1 MLVQSMLALA
11 CRTTSKQLVA
21 FSAHVSITRYA
32 SRCRNMKKRKSS
44 WVGGHQQ
51 QVDAY
56 EGEHGNVC
64 GDIPFSSFEPKGHS
78 FLCEYVLMQV
88 YWVFLQASQA
98 QKIAE
103 RAWADGL
110 RHPDIEKLRHIG
122 ADGNNQGNVWRDLHR
137 TQLWQFIFIHLTTR
151 VHIHLLQLI
160 FIHLS

>member
-1 MLVQSMLALA
+1 
-11 CRTTSKQLVA
+11 
-21 FSAHVSITRYA
+21 
-32 SRCRNMKKRKSS
+32 MKERKSS

-56 EGEHGNVC
+56 EGEHGNVF
-64 GDIPFSSFEPKGHS
+64 GDIPTSSSEPIGHS
-78 FLCEYVLMQV
+78 FLCEYVLMQA
-88 YWVFLQASQA
+88 YWVFLQAAQA
-98 QKIAE
+98 QRIAE

-122 ADGNNQGNVWRDLHR
+122 ADGNFQGNVWRDLHR

-151 VHIHLLQLI
+151 VHIHLLQLT